1 MGLFYTCLSNAHLL
15 HAPAKLTLL
24 ITNSLR
30 VLLMT
35 SKQKE
40 FESNLTEEQKT
51 LFFAISSQ
59 LQRHFCIEL
68 IKNNF
73 VNQKDA
79 YEKACKKVDK
89 EPAKNSDKAAS
100 QIRVNSKVSAF
111 IESVR
116 AKKDEADISEA
127 VGSFDQKRI
136 MLWEVANRCAQN
148 VRPLFN
154 MDGSERLTED
164 KDGEIARAYTFDA
177 KGLVSAVA
185 ELNKMDGDHAAQ
197 RIELGASDDL
207 VAAIYAGR
215 RRTKKDDK

>member
-1 MGLFYTCLSNAHLL
+1 
-15 HAPAKLTLL
+15 
-24 ITNSLR
+24 
-30 VLLMT
+30 MT
-35 SKQKE
+35 SKQNE
-40 FESNLTEEQKT
+40 FESNLNEEQKT

-79 YEKACKKVDK
+79 YEKACKKVGK

-111 IESVR
+111 IESIR

-127 VGSFDQKRI
+127 VGSFDQKRT

-197 RIELGASDDL
+197 RVELGASDDL
-207 VAAIYAGR
+207 IAAIHAGR
-215 RRTKKDDK
+215 RRTRKNDDK

>member
-1 MGLFYTCLSNAHLL
+1 
-15 HAPAKLTLL
+15 KLTLL

>member
-1 MGLFYTCLSNAHLL
+1 
-15 HAPAKLTLL
+15 
-24 ITNSLR
+24 
-30 VLLMT
+30 MT

-127 VGSFDQKRI
+127 VGSFDQKRV